1 MHFPI
6 NIYDILIAVSCYN
19 QQSDVVKKVY
29 DMKNLCQLCGGFK
42 NLATSSIS
50 VFSNIYK
57 HLTSGEVDDF

>member
-1 MHFPI
+1 MNFPT

-19 QQSDVVKKVY
+19 QQSDVMKKVD
-29 DMKNLCQLCGGFK
+29 DMKNLCQLCGSFK

-57 HLTSGEVDDF
+57 YLTSGEVDDF

>member
-1 MHFPI
+1 MNFPT

-19 QQSDVVKKVY
+19 QQSDVMKKVD
-29 DMKNLCQLCGGFK
+29 DMKNLCQLCGSFK

-57 HLTSGEVDDF
+57 